1 MNRRKSR
8 ETAMKLAFEMSI
20 KKEDYTSIIE
30 TFMENTE
37 VPSGELDMDYV
48 KRVLSGIQEN
58 SQMIDKKIEENL
70 RGWKLYRLSKIDLA
84 ILRLGVYE
92 ILFENEIPDKVTLN
106 ETIEL
111 AKKFS
116 DQKSSSFI
124 NGVLDSVIKS
134 IV

>member
-58 SQMIDKKIEENL
+58 SQLIDKKIEENL